1 MLGPSPSWQT
11 IAFYMKTARI
21 KKLFSHTCW
30 LQQRVL
36 YSIYHHTVL
45 PRFIPTVSA
54 SPIPMD
60 SDLSP

>member
-1 MLGPSPSWQT
+1 MN
-11 IAFYMKTARI
+11 TARIKSI

-36 YSIYHHTVL
+36 HSVYHHTVL

-54 SPIPMD
+54 SLIPMD
-60 SDLSP
+60 SNLSP